1 MKPIEKLKKIGLF
14 FFYEQLKKRKLKSAE
29 PEFNI
34 LKKFLKKNENV
45 IDIGAN
51 IGRYSF
57 ELSSIVGKNGTV
69 YSFEPILRSYLI
81 FISLIFLR
89 RVKNII
95 PFNFAL
101 SDKSKFL
108 NMREVKTQRRS
119 TAKKMIYK
127 ATLTTM
133 PLTVCVWKN
142 TL

>member
-1 MKPIEKLKKIGLF
+1 MTPIKKLKKIGLF

-34 LKKFLKKNENV
+34 LKKILKKNENV

-81 FISLIFLR
+81 FISLIFLK
-89 RVKNII
+89 RVKKYY
-95 PFNFAL
+95 PFQLCSF
-101 SDKSKFL
+101 
-108 NMREVKTQRRS
+108 R
-119 TAKKMIYK
+119 
-127 ATLTTM
+127 
-133 PLTVCVWKN
+133 
-142 TL
+142 